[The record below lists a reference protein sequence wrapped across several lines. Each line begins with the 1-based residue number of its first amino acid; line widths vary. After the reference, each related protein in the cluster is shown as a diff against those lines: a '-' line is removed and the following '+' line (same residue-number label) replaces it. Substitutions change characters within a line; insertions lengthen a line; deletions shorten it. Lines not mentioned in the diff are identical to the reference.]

1 MTDGFV
7 VPDLEVDL
15 MSEHS
20 ESEWE
25 EDTFNTEEGEWEDET
40 DPRFVSEISEDES
53 EDDVAVFLA
62 PRTAR
67 VVYSSEEE
75 FD

>member
-15 MSEHS
+15 MSGHS